1 MWAFWILCAG
11 ITSEANGGD
20 TVVADFCV
28 EEAQRVVGSFS
39 DECHQFDSTKHGRS
53 SLVIHAISIAT
64 NLSIIGRIR
73 DDPYLTSVENSPPDE

>member
-1 MWAFWILCAG
+1 MWAFWILCAC

-39 DECHQFDSTKHGRS
+39 VWDECHQFDSTKHGRS
-53 SLVIHAISIAT
+53 SLVTHAIPS
-64 NLSIIGRIR
+64 SK
-73 DDPYLTSVENSPPDE
+73 SSPLPLISASPDE